1 MIDEARDIARQ
12 LHAPGSIEDKTQLL
26 RRADELEH
34 RVTNQRRGYQQALT
48 AQLNALGVPS
58 HFAGQ
63 PRAATV
69 YDSLRM
75 ASWEIR
81 KTAAIPTEVAIGTK
95 ALIDD
100 PATPRSSGRGA
111 SSPSLRTRDTCTRG
125 SRSPTMRPP

>member
-1 MIDEARDIARQ
+1 MDRSEAARLIDEARDIARQ

-34 RVTNQRRGYQQALT
+34 RVTDQRRGRDQQALT

-58 HFAGQ
+58 HVAGQ

-75 ASWEIR
+75 ASWEIGAR
-81 KTAAIPTEVAIGTK
+81 RLPSR
-95 ALIDD
+95 
-100 PATPRSSGRGA
+100 PRS
-111 SSPSLRTRDTCTRG
+111 
-125 SRSPTMRPP
+125 RSARRR